1 MNSINKYILRIIKE
15 NKKEVIIISIIATIG
30 SLLSVAIPYIY
41 GRLFDLAVIPNTSLN
56 LLLSLI
62 FVWLVVNLV
71 SNYTQNKAIY
81 RGNVLGA
88 KVAWSEEAKSYG
100 HFLSLPIIFHKNKKT
115 GEILNKLSR
124 GAWYMQSLI
133 SNFSNLF
140 PQIIILVLSLIV
152 MFLVRWQ
159 LAIILAVLFFV
170 YVLITIKY
178 SQTIVDTEDKFLQMA
193 DKQYGKVFDKLY
205 NPLLV
210 KNFAME
216 EKEKENISNQFA
228 KILPTIENSLAA
240 YGKVSLYQGIVY
252 GLSFIII
259 LSSAIFFL
267 RRGSITDGEF
277 IMFFGYINLVFSPL
291 YMLTEFYKAFKKG
304 SAAMRRIIKFRAM
317 IPETMKH
324 GNKILKN
331 VKGEIEFSNVKFEY
345 IKGKTILNGISIKI
359 KPGENL
365 ALVGESGVG
374 KSTFSELVLGY
385 YKPIRGNIFLDGVNM
400 SELKLQWLREQMAIV
415 PQELSVLNDTIIN
428 NIKYANQNASY
439 DEIVNAAKAAGAHD
453 FIIKLQKKYNTLVG
467 ERGVKLSMGQKQR
480 LALTMAFLKN
490 PKVLILDE
498 PTSALDADSER
509 VVQRGIKDLIKGRTT
524 VIIAHRFSTVREADK
539 IIVLDKG
546 RIVEEGNHQQL
557 MKKKGRYYHLYNL
570 QTGLN

>member
-15 NKKEVIIISIIATIG
+15 NKKEVIIISVVATIG

-56 LLLSLI
+56 LLFSLI
-62 FVWLVVNLV
+62 FVWLAVSLI
-71 SNYTQNKAIY
+71 SNYTSNRAAY
-81 RGNVLGA
+81 LGNILGA
-88 KVAWSEEAKSYG
+88 KIAWSEEAKAYG

-115 GEILNKLSR
+115 GEILNKLAR
-124 GAWYMQSLI
+124 GSWYMQSLI

-140 PQIIILVLSLIV
+140 PQFIVLIFSLIV
-152 MFLVRWQ
+152 VFLVQWQ
-159 LAIILAVLFFV
+159 LAIILAVLFLV
-170 YVLITIKY
+170 YVFVTIKY
-178 SQTIVDTEDKFLQMA
+178 SQAVIDAEEKFLQMA
-193 DKQYGKVFDKLY
+193 DKQYGKVFDKLN
-205 NPLLV
+205 NPMLV

-216 EKEKENISNQFA
+216 EKEKENIINQFA
-228 KILPTIENSLAA
+228 KIFPTIKNSSAT
-240 YGKVSLYQGIVY
+240 YSRVSLYQGIVY
-252 GLSFIII
+252 SLSFIII

-267 RRGSITDGEF
+267 RQGNITDGEF

-291 YMLTEFYKAFKKG
+291 YILTEFYKSFKKG
-304 SAAMRRIIKFRAM
+304 SAAIKRVIQFKAM

-324 GNKILKN
+324 GNKILRN

-345 IKGKTILNGISIKI
+345 TKGKPVLEGISIKI
-359 KPGENL
+359 KPGKSL

-374 KSTFSELVLGY
+374 KSTFSELILGY
-385 YKPIRGNIFLDGVNM
+385 YKPVRGNIFFDGINM

-453 FIIKLQKKYNTLVG
+453 FIMRLQKKYNTLVG

-490 PKVLILDE
+490 PKILILDE

-509 VVQRGIKDLIKGRTT
+509 IVQKGIKNLIKGRTT
-524 VIIAHRFSTVREADK
+524 IIIAHRFSTVREADK

-546 RIVEEGNHQQL
+546 KIIEEGDHQQL
-557 MKKKGRYYHLYNL
+557 MKKKGKYYHLYNL

>member
-15 NKKEVIIISIIATIG
+15 NKKEVIIISVVATIG

-56 LLLSLI
+56 LLFSLI
-62 FVWLVVNLV
+62 FIWLIVSLI
-71 SNYTQNKAIY
+71 SNYTSNKAAY
-81 RGNVLGA
+81 LGNILGA
-88 KVAWSEEAKSYG
+88 KIAWSEEAKAYG

-115 GEILNKLSR
+115 GEILNKLAR
-124 GAWYMQSLI
+124 GSWYMQSLI

-140 PQIIILVLSLIV
+140 PQFIVLIFSLIV
-152 MFLVRWQ
+152 VFLVQWQ
-159 LAIILAVLFFV
+159 LAIILAVLFLV
-170 YVLITIKY
+170 YVFVTIKY
-178 SQTIVDTEDKFLQMA
+178 SQAVIDAEEKFLQMA
-193 DKQYGKVFDKLY
+193 DKQYGKVFDKLN
-205 NPLLV
+205 NPMLV

-216 EKEKENISNQFA
+216 EKEKENIINQFA
-228 KILPTIENSLAA
+228 KIFPTIKNSSAT
-240 YGKVSLYQGIVY
+240 YSRVSLYQGIVY
-252 GLSFIII
+252 SLSFIII

-267 RRGSITDGEF
+267 RQGNITDGEF

-291 YMLTEFYKAFKKG
+291 YILTEFYKSFKKG
-304 SAAMRRIIKFRAM
+304 SAAIKRVIQFKAM

-324 GNKILKN
+324 GNKILRN

-345 IKGKTILNGISIKI
+345 TKGKPVLEGISIKI
-359 KPGENL
+359 KPGKSL

-374 KSTFSELVLGY
+374 KSTFSELILGY
-385 YKPIRGNIFLDGVNM
+385 YKPVRGNIFFDGINM

-453 FIIKLQKKYNTLVG
+453 FIMRLQKKYNTLVG

-490 PKVLILDE
+490 PKILILDE

-509 VVQRGIKDLIKGRTT
+509 IVQKGIKNLIKGRTT
-524 VIIAHRFSTVREADK
+524 IIIAHRFSTVREADK

-546 RIVEEGNHQQL
+546 KIIEEGDHQQL
-557 MKKKGRYYHLYNL
+557 MKKKGKYYHLYNL